1 MRRPWL
7 PSSLLTALAAVLAF
21 ACGGGGGGSS
31 PTSPPAGNV
40 PKTVTIEVRDFTYE
54 PRQVTINPGDTVR
67 WVYRGADPTHTVTE
81 LNGTFASGP
90 GFDRVDAVF
99 EQTFTSNNTTHNYSC
114 NAHKDTFN
122 MKGSIRVG
130 QEAPSP
136 NPGYE

>member
-1 MRRPWL
+1 MRRQWL
-7 PSSLLTALAAVLAF
+7 LCAILAAFAVTLAV
-21 ACGGGGGGSS
+21 ACGGGGGGGG
-31 PTSPPAGNV
+31 PTAPPGNV

-54 PRQVTINPGDTVR
+54 PRQLTINPGDTVR

-81 LNGTFASGP
+81 INGTFRSGA
-90 GFDRVDAVF
+90 GFNNNGAVY
-99 EQTFTSNNTTHNYSC
+99 ERTFTGNNATFNYSC
-114 NAHKDTFN
+114 DAHKDTNN